1 MFFETS
7 VFTILA
13 ALGVSAATVE
23 TSSVPGAAFDR
34 FVIIYFENENYEKAI
49 GDRMFLPSQL
59 SQTPTD
65 NLL

>member
-7 VFTILA
+7 VFIILA

-23 TSSVPGAAFDR
+23 TTSVPGAAFDR

-49 GDRMFLPSQL
+49 GDRMFL
-59 SQTPTD
+59 
-65 NLL
+65 

>member
-1 MFFETS
+1 MLLETCA
-7 VFTILA
+7 FTFLA

-49 GDRMFLPSQL
+49 GDRMFPSPKF

-65 NLL
+65 ARL